1 VFAATTYF
9 LNMRPLG
16 ILAILAAIL
25 AIFFRR
31 ASAGGM
37 GAFAFLFLC
46 HNITPLSAE
55 FVIYN

>member
-25 AIFFRR
+25 AVFFRR
-31 ASAGGM
+31 AIAGGM
-37 GAFAFLFLC
+37 GAFAFLILC

>member
-25 AIFFRR
+25 AVFFRR
-31 ASAGGM
+31 ARAGGM
-37 GAFAFLFLC
+37 GAFAFLIFC
-46 HNITPLSAE
+46 HNITLLSAE
-55 FVIYN
+55 FMIYN